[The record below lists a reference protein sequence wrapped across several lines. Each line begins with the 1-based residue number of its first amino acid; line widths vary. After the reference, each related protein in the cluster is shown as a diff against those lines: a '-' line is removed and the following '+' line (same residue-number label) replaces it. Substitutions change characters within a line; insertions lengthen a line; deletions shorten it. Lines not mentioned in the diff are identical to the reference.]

1 MKKIVLVEKVDN
13 LKRREKMKQKTY
25 KPRLSKKVLC
35 MVLSIVMAFG
45 TFVSMTFGN
54 LLLSDYVDFHNLI
67 VAEAALSPV
76 PLFYRYGE
84 LVGLYRLNYSNTTT
98 LQYKLGENGTWTNYS
113 VPFSIPAYQ
122 TTRVYARIG
131 TTGQITYSDFTN
143 TDHAIGVYTESATDF
158 DFSYNGINFGYTR
171 IYNSA
176 DKNWFESIHSKVAT
190 VGSYLKVYLP
200 DGSEYPLIRTG
211 ANTYVDQITGNTLTK
226 SSSEYVFNDGEYKYH
241 FGINLL
247 NSVAYLSGIEDNN
260 GNVLNLSRTTNIEE
274 ASISDGT
281 RTFAV
286 SDYEAVEAVNDPDV
300 QYYSVK
306 TITDPN
312 GNDIEYTTKWGRYIQ
327 VTDQAGIKLS
337 QYQYVSTASNYTM
350 TKSND
355 KTIEYYS
362 NGRLKKITYDNGSWL
377 QYTYTDSQKM
387 YTTLTSSGE
396 TTSTTYND
404 AFLPVSYTDEY
415 GTTTTYTYDSK
426 YNVLTETVENET
438 TTYTYDGAGHLLSMV
453 VSGGDDDYDTYYT
466 YDNNGR
472 VTHEQ
477 YGDSHQYFTYDT
489 HGNVLVNATLKED
502 YEGTAPSAYDSTLT
516 CFDTIVYTYDSSGR
530 VLTETYSYGESHAYV
545 YDTAGNVTQETY
557 TKTENNEPVTTV
569 TAYTYDSLGNLL
581 TTSTGND
588 TSSYT
593 YDAAGRT
600 LLSNENGECTRILY
614 DNLGRVVQEIE
625 PQDYDST
632 KEGLPTENTYADAN
646 VGHRYVYDSITGNLT
661 SETNRL
667 GVQTSYTYYSTGEKE
682 SESFD
687 IYEFDY
693 NKKGMQTAVKIDS
706 VTTVTNTYDNQNEGV
721 NLLSTVYANGDSIQY
736 DYDNDGNLS
745 HQYHNNSSTPYLT
758 YIYDDGDLEQKINTD
773 TGLKYVY
780 DGEAYEV
787 RKISDNTLVYSYSAT
802 DIEEDVANQDEA
814 ETDISES
821 HFGTAYS
828 TVIKNNSITHS
839 TGNNEIEYSYEE
851 DEDYKI
857 TEDTL
862 KFNNSVSGTS
872 EYEYDEN
879 GNISEKSVE
888 YEDYE
893 GVFSYSIAEEYDA
906 QGRISSYGYDI
917 PQCYYHYDENN
928 QLIRVDNS
936 LLNPSYTKCNSY
948 DSRGN
953 ITLRLRHNY
962 TRKNNNLGMVKG
974 WQEFEYAQTGWTD
987 KLTSVNVAY
996 TPVTLTYDVNGN
1008 VLTYGNRNFTW
1019 SAGRNLAGI
1028 TEGTNSYSYTYD
1040 EDGIRTSK
1048 TINGVTT
1055 QYITRDGV
1063 ILSQTD
1069 GTNTMVFEY
1078 DNFGAPIGVVFNG
1091 TQYLYITNQQNDVM
1105 AITDED
1111 GVEIVE
1117 YEYDEWGAV
1126 GDIYYVDEDD
1136 TDPEHILL
1144 SEINPILYRGYYY
1157 DYETG
1162 YYYLQSR
1169 YYDPSIC
1176 RFINADIPEIAQ
1188 LSKDEVNGLNLF
1200 AYCCNDPVN
1209 NEDPT
1214 GYKYSPSKAKEYA
1227 DTWWNSYNTKQYK
1240 TNSSDCAN
1248 FVSQCLYAGG
1258 LSKKTTKWF
1267 ADRYKITKAWGTVN
1281 GLYTWLFEQNFVKTV
1296 YILSKKSDVE
1306 NTAKEI
1312 KTMSRCTSVIFFDKN
1327 KSDGKLNHAAI
1338 NGKIS
1343 YTNSKKDIA
1352 YYAHTVPH
1360 NGTFS
1365 GDGASSLKSF
1375 LDNKSGNKI
1384 VYIVVISFTFG

>member
-1 MKKIVLVEKVDN
+1 
-13 LKRREKMKQKTY
+13 MKQKAY
-25 KPRLSKKVLC
+25 RPRLSKKVLC

-84 LVGLYRLNYSNTTT
+84 LVGLYRLNYANTTT

-190 VGSYLKVYLP
+190 VGSYLKVFLP

-260 GNVLNLSRTTNIEE
+260 GNVLNLTRTTNIEE

-281 RTFAV
+281 RTFEV

-327 VTDQAGIKLS
+327 VTDQAGVKLG

-362 NGRLKKITYDNGSWL
+362 NGRLKKITYDNGSWV

-426 YNVLTETVENET
+426 YNILTETVENET

-502 YEGTAPSAYDSTLT
+502 YEGTAPSSYDSSLT
-516 CFDTIVYTYDSSGR
+516 CFDTLVYTYDSNGR
-530 VLTETYSYGESHAYV
+530 VLTETYSSGESYTYT

-557 TKTENNEPVTTV
+557 TKIENNDPVSTVTT
-569 TAYTYDSLGNLL
+569 YTYDSLGNLL
-581 TTSTGND
+581 TTTTGND
-588 TSSYT
+588 SSTYT

-646 VGHRYVYDSITGNLT
+646 VGHRYVYDSTTGNLT

-667 GVQTSYTYYSTGEKE
+667 GVQTLYTYYSTGEKE

-721 NLLSTVYANGDSIQY
+721 NLLSTIYANGDSIQY

-802 DIEEDVANQDEA
+802 EIEEDEANQIEA
-814 ETDISES
+814 ETDITES

-851 DEDYKI
+851 DEDFNI
-857 TEDTL
+857 TEDCI
-862 KFNNSVSGTS
+862 KFNNSVSGSS

-879 GNISEKSVE
+879 GNITEKSVE

-893 GVFSYSIAEEYDA
+893 GVFSYDIVEEYDA
-906 QGRISSYGYDI
+906 QDRISSYGYNN
-917 PQCYYHYDENN
+917 PMCYYHYDGNS
-928 QLIRVDNS
+928 QLTRVDNS
-936 LLNPSYTKCNSY
+936 LLSPSYTKCNSY
-948 DSRGN
+948 DTRGN

-962 TRKNNNLGMVKG
+962 TRNNSPGTVKG
-974 WQEFEYAQTGWTD
+974 WQEFEYAQSGWTD
-987 KLTSVNVAY
+987 KLVSVTEGFTTKN
-996 TPVTLTYDVNGN
+996 LTYDANGN
-1008 VLTYGNRNFTW
+1008 VLTYGNRSFTW
-1019 SAGRNLAGI
+1019 SAGRNLAGV
-1028 TEGTNSYSYTYD
+1028 TEGTDSYSYTYD
-1040 EDGIRTSK
+1040 ENGIRTSK
-1048 TINGVTT
+1048 TVNGVTT
-1055 QYITRDGV
+1055 QFNTRGGV

-1111 GVEIVE
+1111 GLEIVE

-1188 LSKDEVNGLNLF
+1188 QCKNEVNGLNLF
-1200 AYCCNDPVN
+1200 SYCCNDPVN
-1209 NEDPT
+1209 NEDPE
-1214 GYKYSPSKAKEYA
+1214 GYRSNYYDSNVECTSFIKKYGYIQTSFNCYTYAIGIYTKIYDPGFKNRKNHIISNSTSVTTIAKYVIFDLTQMGHKAVDVTNRGGA
-1227 DTWWNSYNTKQYK
+1227 NYK
-1240 TNSSDCAN
+1240 TGPRSYIIAIRVGFTGTPDYDYHFMRRSTNKTAKGNYLWS
-1248 FVSQCLYAGG
+1248 FKAG
-1258 LSKKTTKWF
+1258 WP
-1267 ADRYKITKAWGTVN
+1267 GTVLQLKE
-1281 GLYTWLFEQNFVKTV
+1281 GLTPDDVKWNCYYPGTNKV
-1296 YILSKKSDVE
+1296 SREKYYI
-1306 NTAKEI
+1306 
-1312 KTMSRCTSVIFFDKN
+1312 
-1327 KSDGKLNHAAI
+1327 G
-1338 NGKIS
+1338 
-1343 YTNSKKDIA
+1343 
-1352 YYAHTVPH
+1352 
-1360 NGTFS
+1360 
-1365 GDGASSLKSF
+1365 
-1375 LDNKSGNKI
+1375 KI
-1384 VYIVVISFTFG
+1384 VYIMIR